1 MWEKIKNWLW
11 ENRPSD
17 RTSSTMD
24 TERIK
29 HEPKKVGVSLH
40 DIVHDPTCPHYER
53 LNNET
58 SKSES

>member
-1 MWEKIKNWLW
+1 MWEKIKKWLW

-17 RTSSTMD
+17 STSSTMD
-24 TERIK
+24 TERGQ
-29 HEPKKVGVSLH
+29 HQPKKVGVSRH
-40 DIVHDPTCPHYER
+40 DTTVDPQYER